1 MDLIS
6 FCIDFVLSGII
17 QLFVFVKKMWLQGQR
32 VYWPVAL
39 FLLWEDKCCRYVN
52 LVYITLYINSCFIA
66 FLPNTVQAVHMVI
79 LRV

>member
-17 QLFVFVKKMWLQGQR
+17 QLFVFVKKMWLHGQR

-39 FLLWEDKCCRYVN
+39 FLLWEDKHCRYVN
-52 LVYITLYINSCFIA
+52 LVYIALFRISRPNRNFSFI
-66 FLPNTVQAVHMVI
+66 LI
-79 LRV
+79 LAS